1 MFRRLSEP
9 LPLSEA
15 SLLALRPALNAPVL
29 NVGFLPVGPARAALV
44 VFAEEYGA
52 IGIAFGI
59 RSVEGRQ
66 VAVLRNQETIEET
79 AALSEALEPALAEA
93 ERMGFLFD
101 EDMLADSS
109 AAARTLAASLWA
121 ELMGEP
127 EVASVASSP
136 KNPARG
142 AGLIDDL
149 ADPAEFTDPT
159 LVDDLAELVLE
170 EVAPFDLAHLDQD
183 IDEIALDLEAS
194 QAPRPAAPAR
204 GRRVDES
211 VGATGTGAI
220 ESRIP
225 EARSASLSKFRSIAP
240 ESEDSRERRPMSSD
254 APGSGSAPVSPLGR
268 IALKRVRGGRDGS
281 ARRIPYLA
289 RLLSS
294 F

>member
-109 AAARTLAASLWA
+109 DSARTVAASLWA
-121 ELMGEP
+121 ELMGES
-127 EVASVASSP
+127 EVASSP
-136 KNPARG
+136 RSSTRG
-142 AGLIDDL
+142 DGLIDEL
-149 ADPAEFTDPT
+149 SDPAELTDPT
-159 LVDDLAELVLE
+159 VVEDLTELVLE
-170 EVAPFDLAHLDQD
+170 EVAPFDLAHLDQE

-194 QAPRPAAPAR
+194 QPPRPAADPR

-211 VGATGTGAI
+211 APAAGVGAI

-225 EARSASLSKFRSIAP
+225 AARSASLSKFRSIASA
-240 ESEDSRERRPMSSD
+240 SENSSGHRQTSSD
-254 APGSGSAPVSPLGR
+254 APGSAPVSPLGR

>member
-15 SLLALRPALNAPVL
+15 SLLALRPALNTPVL

-101 EDMLADSS
+101 EDMLAESTAVAR
-109 AAARTLAASLWA
+109 AAAAKLWA

-127 EVASVASSP
+127 EVESVASPSP
-136 KNPARG
+136 SPRPVRADGPIARSTH
-142 AGLIDDL
+142 A
-149 ADPAEFTDPT
+149 ADPAG
-159 LVDDLAELVLE
+159 LDDLAELVLE
-170 EVAPFDLAHLDQD
+170 EVAPVDLAELDQE
-183 IDEIALDLEAS
+183 IDEIALDLEAAS
-194 QAPRPAAPAR
+194 PPRQPVAAGGPPIDTSAR
-204 GRRVDES
+204 VPGAGA
-211 VGATGTGAI
+211 VGAQV
-220 ESRIP
+220 P
-225 EARSASLSKFRSIAP
+225 ETRVASLSKFRSVAL
-240 ESEDSRERRPMSSD
+240 ESRDSSEGRPTTSE
-254 APGSGSAPVSPLGR
+254 APGPVSPLGR
-268 IALKRVRGGRDGS
+268 IALKRVRGGGRAGA

>member
-66 VAVLRNQETIEET
+66 VAVLRNQEPIEET

-101 EDMLADSS
+101 EDMLAESTAVAR
-109 AAARTLAASLWA
+109 AAAASLWA
-121 ELMGEP
+121 DLMGEP
-127 EVASVASSP
+127 EAESQPRAAVP
-136 KNPARG
+136 ED
-142 AGLIDDL
+142 GLLHDADDS
-149 ADPAEFTDPT
+149 AE
-159 LVDDLAELVLE
+159 LDDLAELMLE
-170 EVAPFDLAHLDQD
+170 EVASVDLADVDQE
-183 IDEIALDLEAS
+183 IDEIALDLEA
-194 QAPRPAAPAR
+194 APGSCPSAAAGAAGGHPGSRGLETEDGAVRAR
-204 GRRVDES
+204 V
-211 VGATGTGAI
+211 
-220 ESRIP
+220 P
-225 EARSASLSKFRSIAP
+225 ETRAASLSKFRSVPSRSVASSGPPSTTGEAP
-240 ESEDSRERRPMSSD
+240 
-254 APGSGSAPVSPLGR
+254 APVSALGR
-268 IALKRVRGGRDGS
+268 VALKRVRGGGRDGA